1 MGSAATRTDTG
12 PAATPLRLRGLAWD
26 HPRCVQPMQACSH
39 EWHRRHPGVELK
51 WDVRSLAAFG
61 DELIPEAGGAYDLLF
76 VDHPFCG
83 TAERAGVLRPLD
95 ELLTAD
101 ELAAL
106 SRDSIG
112 PSHASYAF
120 HGHQWALAT
129 DAACQVSAVRTELLS
144 ERPLP
149 TTWHDVLTLAREAA
163 PSVTLPLAP
172 PHAISSFLTLC
183 ANTGSPVP
191 LSSER
196 LADPDVGAWAMGVF
210 AELYAHG
217 PAAATRWEPPEVLDR
232 MTSTDDCWYVPL
244 TYGYITYVSPRTV
257 GRPCRFVDIPSSG
270 RGPVGAVLGGAGL
283 AVSATSQ
290 HPQEAAE
297 YAAWASS
304 PEGQLIVA
312 RSGGQP
318 GSRAVWADPTLDP
331 PTRDFLRD
339 TAASIEHAWM
349 RPREAW
355 WPPFQLEAGRI
366 LAGGLEESVGPQAM
380 LRRIEASYAD
390 RLQDKDGGS

>member
-1 MGSAATRTDTG
+1 MDSAATSTDTG
-12 PAATPLRLRGLAWD
+12 DTATPLRLRGLAWD
-26 HPRCVQPMQACSH
+26 HPRCVEPMRTCSD
-39 EWHRRHPGVELK
+39 EWHRRHPDVELT

-61 DELIPEAGGAYDLLF
+61 DELTPQTVGAYDLLF

-83 TAERAGVLRPLD
+83 TAERSGVLHPLD
-95 ELLTAD
+95 ELLTTA
-101 ELAAL
+101 ELEAL

-129 DAACQVSAVRTELLS
+129 DAACQVSAVRTDLLG

-149 TTWHDVLTLAREAA
+149 ATWHEVLALARESA
-163 PSVTLPLAP
+163 PNVTLPLTP
-172 PHAISSFLTLC
+172 PHALSSFVTLC

-191 LSSER
+191 LSGER
-196 LADPDVGAWAMGVF
+196 FVDPDVGASAISML

-217 PAAATRWEPPEVLDR
+217 PAAATRWEPPDVLDR

-244 TYGYITYVSPRTV
+244 IYGYITYVSPRSV
-257 GRPCRFVDIPSSG
+257 ARPCRFTDIPSSG
-270 RGPVGAVLGGAGL
+270 RGPLGAVLGGAGL

-290 HPQEAAE
+290 HPQEAAQ

-304 PEGQLIVA
+304 AEGQLIGA

-318 GSRAVWADPTLDP
+318 GSRTVWADPTLDQ
-331 PTRDFLRD
+331 PTRAFFRD
-339 TAASIEHAWM
+339 TAASIEHAWV
-349 RPREAW
+349 RPRDVW
-355 WPPFQLEAGRI
+355 WPLFQLEAGRI
-366 LAGGLEESVGPQAM
+366 LTDGLEESVEPQAM
-380 LRRIEASYAD
+380 LRRIEESYAARHGD
-390 RLQDKDGGS
+390 